1 MEEFSFAEGVTL
13 DIASPAGANW
23 ARWRQTSVLNTS
35 SANEDVRENIL
46 TGPMGPY
53 LPALA
58 ARLLE
63 TGYSKGQA
71 RRLLLSA
78 DGLARWLQRNGT
90 TLTDQ
95 GGSICE

>member
-1 MEEFSFAEGVTL
+1 MLEYFIS
-13 DIASPAGANW
+13 
-23 ARWRQTSVLNTS
+23 
-35 SANEDVRENIL
+35 NEDVRENIL

-53 LPALA
+53 LPPLA

-78 DGLARWLQRNGT
+78 DGLARWLQRNGK
-90 TLTDQ
+90 TLIEA
-95 GGSICE
+95 GSEQVQDYSLSLGRTNAGKR